1 VPAHDELILVTRT
14 ELVGDARPRKV
25 LDALAL
31 ATRYLVN
38 HSKESW
44 GLFVRGR
51 PELGDEPNRRAW
63 LDTLSRFA
71 LRPAARDRARRG
83 RFAAFLAEQGSIPK
97 ALPVDAYAVESR

>member
-1 VPAHDELILVTRT
+1 MPAYDELILVTRT

-31 ATRYLVN
+31 ATRYLAN
-38 HSKESW
+38 RSKESW

-71 LRPAARDRARRG
+71 LRPRRPCTG
-83 RFAAFLAEQGSIPK
+83 APWPFRGLPRQTGIDPESLAGGC
-97 ALPVDAYAVESR
+97 LCG